1 MYSKGNYSIDE
12 LVKILEEIKLNK
24 KELSSIKEEV
34 TEILEALKELNYD
47 NELALNLINRLEEII
62 L

>member
-47 NELALNLINRLEEII
+47 NKLALNLINRLEEII